1 MSQTKD
7 LIFQNDDNG
16 TSTST
21 PVSLS
26 SEIQTHQVQPMTAT
40 QDSEVISTNS
50 DKLISLHSISE
61 VPVTVS
67 AVLGKKKID
76 ISSLLKM
83 ETGTIVDIDR
93 KVGEPIDLYVNDTLI
108 ARGELILVD
117 GNLGISMTEI
127 IQNDATGVTG
137 HCGDKNS

>member
-1 MSQTKD
+1 M
-7 LIFQNDDNG
+7 
-16 TSTST
+16 
-21 PVSLS
+21 
-26 SEIQTHQVQPMTAT
+26 AAA
-40 QDSEVISTNS
+40 QDSEVISTNN
-50 DKLISLHSISE
+50 DKLISLHSIRE

-137 HCGDKNS
+137 HCRDKNS

>member
-7 LIFQNDDNG
+7 LIVQNDDNG
-16 TSTST
+16 GSTST
-21 PVSLS
+21 PVSHS
-26 SEIQTHQVQPMTAT
+26 SQIQTHHVQPMAAA
-40 QDSEVISTNS
+40 QDSEVISTNN
-50 DKLISLHSISE
+50 DKLISLHSIRE

-137 HCGDKNS
+137 HCRDKNS